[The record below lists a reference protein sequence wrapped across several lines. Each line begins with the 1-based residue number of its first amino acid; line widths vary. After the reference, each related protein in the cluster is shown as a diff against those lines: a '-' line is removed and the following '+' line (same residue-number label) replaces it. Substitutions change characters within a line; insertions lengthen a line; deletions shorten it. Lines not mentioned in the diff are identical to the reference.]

1 MRPDV
6 HGAMKIVTVVGAR
19 PQFIKCAPVSRLLRQ
34 SAREILVHT
43 GQHYDA
49 NMSAS
54 FFEQLGIPDPDR
66 NLGAGSGSH
75 GAQTGEMLRGI
86 ERILLDE
93 KPDAVLVYGDTN
105 STLAGALAASKLLI
119 PVAHVEAGLRSF
131 NKSMPEEQNRIV
143 TDHLSTL
150 LFCPTQTAIDNL
162 TREGITAGVH
172 LSGDVM
178 YDALIV
184 NAEIASRTSSIL
196 HELNLAPNE
205 YLMATVHRAES
216 TDNPEVLGRLVDAFN
231 QLCER
236 GERIVFPVHPRTRP
250 RLAAFTLHERV
261 AIVDP
266 VAYLD
271 MLQLERNARMILTDS
286 GGVQK
291 EAFWLSTPC
300 VTLRNETEWVETV
313 RAGWNVLAGS
323 DIEAIVAAVEKMNAR
338 AGETADVP
346 EDGKASERIVERV
359 LALR

>member
-1 MRPDV
+1 
-6 HGAMKIVTVVGAR
+6 MKVVTVVGAR

-34 SAREILVHT
+34 SAHEILVHT

-54 FFEQLGIPDPDR
+54 FFEQLGIPDPDH
-66 NLGAGSGSH
+66 NLGAGGGTH

-131 NKSMPEEQNRIV
+131 NKAMPEEQNRIV
-143 TDHLSTL
+143 TDHLATL

-172 LSGDVM
+172 LTGDVM

-196 HELNLAPNE
+196 GDLGLAPNE

-216 TDNPEVLGRLVDAFN
+216 TDDPEVLGRLMEAFN
-231 QLCER
+231 RLCER

-250 RLAAFTLHERV
+250 RLAAFTLHER
-261 AIVDP
+261 ISIIDP

-300 VTLRNETEWVETV
+300 VTLRTETEWVETV
-313 RAGWNVLAGS
+313 RTGWNVIAGS
-323 DIEAIVAAVEKMNAR
+323 DVAAILAAVDQMNVR
-338 AGETADVP
+338 AGQTADVP